1 MEVGEAVESPGL
13 ADDVEWRTGGGLR
26 AVMVVLVVMVV
37 VVVVGGGLGQ
47 SRGRWSR
54 VGGWRRGAGSR
65 QRKGKRAGHGRAGL
79 AAGSPHARFSMEKG
93 RRRMVEEAAGWVDL

>member
-1 MEVGEAVESPGL
+1 MSPGL
-13 ADDVEWRTGGGLR
+13 AGDVEWRSCGELR
-26 AVMVVLVVMVV
+26 AVMVVVVVVVVAVVVVV

-47 SRGRWSR
+47 SRRRWSR
-54 VGGWRRGAGSR
+54 VGGWRRGAGR